1 MEPQTI
7 STLVIP
13 PVIPPVIPSEPPKYL
28 IAAFINTLFPNGLLL
43 PLNYVQRLAI
53 ARDFAAILHSIA
65 PHKLVVITPY
75 SEKESN
81 DFFGGFSKLLKGIE
95 FFSIQ
100 SLVRRPDGK
109 VDPDWGRKG
118 FNSALDS
125 YPWNRV
131 LVITE
136 SNELKA
142 HAIQEVGKRSPES
155 IDALRLVLMPKAF
168 CTEYSVYKFFLL
180 YLAVTLGDVLAE
192 NKFKIFA
199 PNVRWAP
206 NVPIAPKHK
215 LDGESQLDGDTENP
229 KKRCQVALKNE
240 SPISE
245 NPHTAFATVCANV
258 DKHSATSASSVS
270 SSSSASSASSAST
283 ASKTD

>member
-1 MEPQTI
+1 MESQKI
-7 STLVIP
+7 STSVIP
-13 PVIPPVIPSEPPKYL
+13 PEPL
-28 IAAFINTLFPNGLLL
+28 NFLVLAFLNTVFPNGMLKT
-43 PLNYVQRLAI
+43 LNHAQTSAI

-118 FNSALDS
+118 FNCALDS
-125 YPWNRV
+125 HDWDKV
-131 LVITE
+131 VVITE
-136 SNELKA
+136 SKELKA

-155 IDALRLVLMPKAF
+155 IDALRIVLMPKAF
-168 CTEYSVYKFFLL
+168 CTEYPGYKLFLL
-180 YLAVTLGDVLAE
+180 YLAATLGDVLAE

-199 PNVRWAP
+199 PNVRCAP
-206 NVPIAPKHK
+206 NVPSAPKHK

-229 KKRCQVALKNE
+229 KKRCQVALKIE